1 MSGFVAHGDGPGQ
14 VPERAD
20 VVVVGGGPGGLACAR
35 DLAVAGARVLLVE
48 RKSGFGHK
56 VCAGGITCSGLLP
69 LIPPDLVE
77 RSFPVQHVCSPR
89 QQAQVQGPK
98 PIIATVDRRRLGQWM
113 AQQAQAAGALLYTG
127 VQALQLTERGLVL
140 RDAAGRVRELRCGH
154 VVGADGARS
163 LVRRS
168 LGLPSH
174 LALGLSAM
182 LPLHWP
188 QMEWHLAPRLFASG
202 YAWVFPH
209 SAATSVGAFADAGLL
224 SGKALQNALER
235 WARHRGIALDS
246 RTLRAGWV
254 NCAYQ
259 GLRFGSR
266 WLVGDAAGLS
276 SALTGEGIYPAVC
289 SGRAVA
295 AMLLSGH
302 SSAPELEGL
311 ITRQAQHRR
320 LAQLAGRSRLG
331 AELLAESLL
340 LLLRLGLF
348 DFHRLELAPPR
359 RELPVSPLAHD
370 P

>member
-1 MSGFVAHGDGPGQ
+1 M
-14 VPERAD
+14 
-20 VVVVGGGPGGLACAR
+20 
-35 DLAVAGARVLLVE
+35 AGARVLLVE

-69 LIPPDLVE
+69 LIPPELVE
-77 RSFPVQHVCSPR
+77 RSFPVQHVYSPR
-89 QQAQVQGPK
+89 QQVRVKEAE
-98 PIIATVDRRRLGQWM
+98 PIIATIDRRRLGQWM
-113 AQQAQAAGALLYTG
+113 AQQAQAAGALLHTG
-127 VQALQLTERGLVL
+127 VQALRLTEQGLVL
-140 RDAAGRVRELRCGH
+140 RDAAGHVRELRCGH

-168 LGLPSH
+168 LGLPSR
-174 LALGLSAM
+174 LALGLNVM

-202 YAWVFPH
+202 YAWIFPH

-224 SGKALQNALER
+224 SGKALPNALGI
-235 WARHRGIALDS
+235 WARRRGIALDS
-246 RTLRAGWV
+246 RALRAGWV

-259 GLRFGSR
+259 GLRFGNR

-295 AMLLSGH
+295 AMLLSGR

-320 LAQLAGRSRLG
+320 LARLAGRSRFG

-340 LLLRLGLF
+340 LSLRLGLF
-348 DFHRLELAPPR
+348 DFHRLELAPR
-359 RELPVSPLAHD
+359 RRQPPFHPDTHEP
-370 P
+370 